1 MADINQ
7 WLQENELVEHDLI
20 QGTQAWS
27 DFRLEH
33 DGASEAA
40 VMLGISDLA
49 TRTELLDAKSTG
61 ISKEFSEWVQEHILD
76 NGHRVEAMA
85 RPLIEQQFGIKLYP
99 VVYSRGKPSAS
110 CDGITMSGSVG
121 WEHKQWNT
129 KLAEAVAAGNLPEK
143 YMAQPQ
149 QCLLL
154 TGAEKWIFTVSDG
167 TEENMVSMEIH
178 PDQEWFARILDGWA
192 QFNKDRETHVPK
204 VIAEKPKA
212 EVVIELPALFVH
224 AKGEITESNM
234 KEFGIALATRLEEV
248 RAIKLVTDQD
258 FANAK
263 GAATMF
269 REQIQKLKQAKE
281 AMLSQTV
288 TIGEAARMIDAWSED
303 LRVTALQ
310 LEKDVEREDLAKK
323 RAMVDAATV
332 AFNEHVAALEAETK
346 PTRLNIQMPNF
357 AGEIKGKR
365 NYASMQDAIDTALA
379 NAKIS
384 ADAIAQDVR
393 SKLAWCKANAEGY
406 GFLFSDMQQIIFK
419 ATDDFQLLVSS
430 RIDQHKKAEEAKL
443 EAEREKIRAEEE
455 AKAKA
460 AADEAARKAA
470 AELAAKQVVEAAATQ
485 SEPALAEAAKQVST
499 IGMAVV
505 KTSVQDDQVIVTNV
519 PIAEVIDTGATMKLG
534 QISELLGFSVTSE
547 ILHSLGIESVGKE
560 RAAILYREA
569 DFPRICACLIANLNA
584 ACVDFIEGQRKAA

>member
-1 MADINQ
+1 MIVLNVTQ
-7 WLQENELVEHDLI
+7 GSPEWLAIRATTYNASELSAAAGKSKYMTRDELLQQKKTGIAPDVDRN
-20 QGTQAWS
+20 TQALF
-27 DFRLEH
+27 DRGH
-33 DGASEAA
+33 ASEAA
-40 VMLGISDLA
+40 
-49 TRTELLDAKSTG
+49 
-61 ISKEFSEWVQEHILD
+61 
-76 NGHRVEAMA
+76 A
-85 RPLIEQQFGIKLYP
+85 RPFAEEIIGEELSPTTGMIEIDGLKLL
-99 VVYSRGKPSAS
+99 AS
-110 CDGITMSGSVG
+110 FDGITFGDDFIF
-121 WEHKQWNT
+121 EHKLYGES
-129 KLAEAVAAGNLPEK
+129 LAAAVRAGELDEH
-143 YMAQPQ
+143 YTMQMDQ
-149 QCLLL
+149 QLLISGASKCLFI
-154 TGAEKWIFTVSDG
+154 TSDG
-167 TEENMVSMEIH
+167 TKDKMEFCWYETTEEKKAAIVAIWK
-178 PDQEWFARILDGWA
+178 QFAKDLESYEPKAIPA
-192 QFNKDRETHVPK
+192 Q
-204 VIAEKPKA
+204 PKA

-234 KEFGIALATRLEEV
+234 KEFGTALATRLEEV

-263 GAATMF
+263 GAAVMF
-269 REQIQKLKQAKE
+269 RDQIKKLAQAKE

-310 LEKDVEREDLAKK
+310 LEKDVEREDLEKK
-323 RAMVDAATV
+323 RAMINAATV
-332 AFNEHVAALEAETK
+332 AFNEHIAALEAETK

-365 NYASMQDAIDTALA
+365 NYSSMQDAIDTALA
-379 NAKIS
+379 NSKIS

-406 GFLFSDMQQIIFK
+406 GFLFADMQQIIFK

-430 RIDQHKKAEEAKL
+430 RIEQHKKAEDAKL
-443 EAEREKIRAEEE
+443 EAERERIRLEEE

-460 AADEAARKAA
+460 AAEEAARKAA
-470 AELAAKQVVEAAATQ
+470 AELEAKKAPEFATVAL
-485 SEPALAEAAKQVST
+485 SIDTPAVADEKNARARQRLEEVSIAT
-499 IGMAVV
+499 PVIIGVDMASGPDR
-505 KTSVQDDQVIVTNV
+505 T
-519 PIAEVIDTGATMKLG
+519 AVIDTGATMKLG

-569 DFPRICACLIANLNA
+569 DFPRICACLIANINA